1 LKIITFASLKGG
13 VGKTSCAVFV
23 SQALAQHGRKV
34 LTIDMDG
41 PNNNLTDYFLRKQT
55 VDELEKRNLGHV
67 IVGAL
72 SPQEA
77 IFRTDSQVDVI
88 AATQKMSRY
97 LAVEMGRDPGL
108 LLRFPGIIKRLV
120 EYDFVIMDTPPAY
133 VPEFLCGIYASQQV
147 IVPAALHRWMI
158 SGFNL
163 VKEEVN
169 KSETTTGIPIKL
181 SIIPSCVTEKEAADV
196 VQTTQWSSFKTAI
209 LRSASIRNAG
219 NRGIPLKEQTKPW
232 QQYQL
237 FAEELEANQ

>member
-1 LKIITFASLKGG
+1 MHDGEESFLQGTRDRAGL
-13 VGKTSCAVFV
+13 
-23 SQALAQHGRKV
+23 ALA
-34 LTIDMDG
+34 DPD
-41 PNNNLTDYFLRKQT
+41 T
-55 VDELEKRNLGHV
+55 VDGAEGSDFRRSPGKEDLVGNVEHFARDVLLAQGVAHLERQRHHRV
-67 IVGAL
+67 A
-72 SPQEA
+72 
-77 IFRTDSQVDVI
+77 
-88 AATQKMSRY
+88 
-97 LAVEMGRDPGL
+97 RDPGL
-108 LLRFPGIIKRLV
+108 LLRFPGIIKKLV

-133 VPEFLCGIYASQQV
+133 VPEFLCGIYASQHV

-163 VKEEVN
+163 VKEEVD
-169 KSETTTGIPIKL
+169 KSEKTTGIPIKL

-196 VQTTQWSSFKTAI
+196 VQTTQWNSFKTAI